1 MSCYLN
7 IYITP
12 KRKSETEEKKHL
24 ILLSYS
30 RSSDVY
36 EYFDHNLDIPRT
48 GKEEKYLVLNKES
61 VELVIT
67 DFKEDIKKAETR
79 LTEYEKHVKD
89 NSELIEDIIS
99 MKEYIE
105 DLKFDLHTTYFILDL
120 IINNDIYEEFE
131 EISCNFS

>member
-36 EYFDHNLDIPRT
+36 EYFDHNLDIPWT

>member
-36 EYFDHNLDIPRT
+36 EYFDHNLDIPWT

-67 DFKEDIKKAETR
+67 DFKEDIKKAKTR